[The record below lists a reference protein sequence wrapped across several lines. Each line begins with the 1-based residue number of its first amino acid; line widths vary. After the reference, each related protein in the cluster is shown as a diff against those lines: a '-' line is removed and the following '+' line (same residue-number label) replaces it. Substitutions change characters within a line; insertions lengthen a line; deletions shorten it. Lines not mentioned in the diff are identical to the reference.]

1 MSCRI
6 YLLLDVRWF
15 RVAVSF
21 DPPSLMEGRAPARQK
36 ESIDVRE
43 PLPAEGN
50 AIGEIAATRS
60 LKHAAPLGVQQERS
74 IARIRFFEILS

>member
-15 RVAVSF
+15 RVAVSLDPHFF
-21 DPPSLMEGRAPARQK
+21 DGRSSPCAAK

-43 PLPAEGN
+43 PLSAEGN